1 MDEKQKNKYI
11 NYSGSETPEYLKSR
25 RMAQM
30 LQMQQDAAAPIDTN
44 QTGTE
49 APIATSQGLAKI
61 ADMYLKKKQFDAMYP
76 STDEPTA
83 VEKWAS
89 NLFKSKTPTA
99 KPNGFSGNK

>member
-1 MDEKQKNKYI
+1 MDETPKNKYI
-11 NYSGSETPEYLKSR
+11 NFSGSDTPEYLKNR

-61 ADMYLKKKQFDAMYP
+61 ADMYLKKKQFDEMYP
-76 STDEPTA
+76 STDEPVKLEA
-83 VEKWAS
+83 V
-89 NLFKSKTPTA
+89 T
-99 KPNGFSGNK
+99 NG